1 MSDSAGN
8 FPSSRM
14 GKPGRHR
21 FCDFSWLSRNTAKG
35 VRHHIPA
42 SAACSGSWTR
52 QIHRKMTMPM
62 AKCDLDLIGD
72 KSRRFGEVKEI
83 FAEVHVHVP
92 ALQIFPLLRE
102 LPSICEFGGS

>member
-1 MSDSAGN
+1 
-8 FPSSRM
+8 
-14 GKPGRHR
+14 
-21 FCDFSWLSRNTAKG
+21 
-35 VRHHIPA
+35 
-42 SAACSGSWTR
+42 
-52 QIHRKMTMPM
+52 MTMPM

-102 LPSICEFGGS
+102 LPSICEF